1 VLRLKTIVLLWLA
14 GFILGGLG
22 AWAVSRSAGRFGL
35 IDTPND
41 RSSHSRPTPRG
52 GGVGLL
58 AAFLLSA
65 LAGGVPAAF
74 WVPLSALSLFAF
86 LGDRIDLSPKWRLP
100 VQGILMGILVLDS
113 GYYQS

>member
-1 VLRLKTIVLLWLA
+1 VLRLKTIVLQWLA

-35 IDTPND
+35 MDTPNE
-41 RSSHSRPTPRG
+41 RSSHSTPTPRG

-65 LAGGVPAAF
+65 LAGGEPAAF
-74 WVPLSALSLFAF
+74 WLPLSALSLFAL

-100 VQGILMGILVLDS
+100 IQAILMGILVLDS

>member
-1 VLRLKTIVLLWLA
+1 MLRLKTIVLLWLA

-41 RSSHSRPTPRG
+41 RSSHSRPAPRG
-52 GGVGLL
+52 GGGLL
-58 AAFLLSA
+58 AAFQLSA
-65 LAGGVPAAF
+65 LAGGEPAAF
-74 WVPLSALSLFAF
+74 WLPLSALSLFAL

-100 VQGILMGILVLDS
+100 IQAILMGILVLDS

>member
-1 VLRLKTIVLLWLA
+1 MLRLKTIVLQWLA

-52 GGVGLL
+52 GGLL

-65 LAGGVPAAF
+65 LAGGVPTAF
-74 WVPLSALSLFAF
+74 WVPLSALSLFAL

-100 VQGILMGILVLDS
+100 IQAILMGILVLNS